1 MNYMSEVAKILG
13 VELGERFKLNL
24 YDEYDKK
31 YYGDN
36 EYYLCDEGVKL
47 DKKDHLCV
55 SADLLLW
62 ILSGKISIK
71 RKPWKPTYDE
81 NYYYVD
87 EDGHVCKDMWLGCCD
102 DILLYKCG
110 NCYKTHADA
119 SQYANE
125 WYAFFKSDKMLE
137 V

>member
-1 MNYMSEVAKILG
+1 MANHMEEVAKILG
-13 VELGERFKLNL
+13 VELGEEFEIVFPHNLNCRATALINSERL
-24 YDEYDKK
+24 YIKNHNLANQDFWQ
-31 YYGDN
+31 
-36 EYYLCDEGVKL
+36 L
-47 DKKDHLCV
+47 
-55 SADLLLW
+55 SALTNLLNGNY
-62 ILSGKISIK
+62 IIK

-87 EDGHVCKDMWLGCCD
+87 EDGHVCKDMWLDCCD

-119 SQYANE
+119 SQYANK
-125 WYAFFKSDKMLE
+125 WYEFFKSDKMLE